1 MIICNISLQ
10 SILLERN
17 KYNIMKSIKHNSNRT
32 IFSLVSCLIFVYLIP
47 STNAAVP
54 FVSFKPEANQIKFIT
69 PNCKTLNIMYSSM
82 DYQGAIDAIKNLQA
96 DIFNVTDIKPQ
107 LVNMPNDNVR
117 LIIGSIDKSPI
128 IKELIKTGKIN
139 SKELKG
145 KNEKFII
152 TTLHNPT
159 SSIKGNAIII
169 AGSDKRGTIYG
180 IYELSKQIGVSPWN
194 WWADVPVAKHKE
206 IYIKDGTYTD
216 GEPAIKYRGIFIND
230 EWPAMGG
237 WTTEKFGGFNSKMY
251 AHVFELILR
260 LKGNF
265 LWPAMWSAAFYADD
279 PDNSKTADEMG
290 VIIGTSHHEPMGRNH
305 QEWARNREKY
315 GEWDYQKNQA
325 TIDDFFRK
333 GIERMKNTEDVVT
346 IGMRGDGDAPMG
358 PNTDTSLLE
367 NIVKNQRKIIENV
380 TGKPARKTSQVWAL
394 YSEVLE
400 YYDKGMKIPDDAMI
414 LLCDDNWGD
423 IRRLPELNSSKHS
436 GGYGIYY
443 HVDLHGA
450 PRAYQWLNMTQIQHM
465 WEQLQLTYNYGVDKM
480 WILNVGDLKPMEF
493 PINFFIDMAW
503 DPKSFNAQNLDEYT
517 KNFCAEQFGEEQAP
531 EAARILN
538 LYCKYC
544 SRVTAEMLN
553 ENTYNLESGEYKM
566 VTDEFLALETYANR
580 QYTSLPENMKDAYKE
595 LILFP
600 VQAMANLYDLYYSTA
615 MNHKLANEKDLLA
628 NAWGDRVVNCFTRD
642 SILCA
647 DYNHNIAN
655 GKWNHMMDQVHI
667 GYKSWDAPTHNLMP
681 AIYRVNPEEA
691 KKGGYV
697 FSEKNRVISMEAE
710 HYYQSE
716 SNTKTYWNTIPY
728 LGRTLSGISLMPYT
742 QPVNSSSLTYRFNLN
757 KPTDSVKV
765 YVILGCTL
773 PFIKGGQSFS
783 IQIDN
788 NKEQNINYNSDL
800 TWANNYS
807 KMYPAAAA
815 RIIESVITLELPKSN
830 NTLHTLTIKPLAPG
844 VVFNKIVIDCG
855 GYEHTHLYMPES
867 PYTRE

>member
-17 KYNIMKSIKHNSNRT
+17 KYNIMKSIKHNSNRA

-279 PDNSKTADEMG
+279 PGNSKTADEMG

-346 IGMRGDGDAPMG
+346 IGMRGDGDAPM
-358 PNTDTSLLE
+358 
-367 NIVKNQRKIIENV
+367 
-380 TGKPARKTSQVWAL
+380 
-394 YSEVLE
+394 
-400 YYDKGMKIPDDAMI
+400 
-414 LLCDDNWGD
+414 
-423 IRRLPELNSSKHS
+423 
-436 GGYGIYY
+436 
-443 HVDLHGA
+443 
-450 PRAYQWLNMTQIQHM
+450 
-465 WEQLQLTYNYGVDKM
+465 
-480 WILNVGDLKPMEF
+480 
-493 PINFFIDMAW
+493 
-503 DPKSFNAQNLDEYT
+503 
-517 KNFCAEQFGEEQAP
+517 
-531 EAARILN
+531 
-538 LYCKYC
+538 
-544 SRVTAEMLN
+544 
-553 ENTYNLESGEYKM
+553 
-566 VTDEFLALETYANR
+566 
-580 QYTSLPENMKDAYKE
+580 
-595 LILFP
+595 
-600 VQAMANLYDLYYSTA
+600 
-615 MNHKLANEKDLLA
+615 
-628 NAWGDRVVNCFTRD
+628 
-642 SILCA
+642 
-647 DYNHNIAN
+647 
-655 GKWNHMMDQVHI
+655 
-667 GYKSWDAPTHNLMP
+667 
-681 AIYRVNPEEA
+681 
-691 KKGGYV
+691 
-697 FSEKNRVISMEAE
+697 
-710 HYYQSE
+710 
-716 SNTKTYWNTIPY
+716 
-728 LGRTLSGISLMPYT
+728 
-742 QPVNSSSLTYRFNLN
+742 
-757 KPTDSVKV
+757 
-765 YVILGCTL
+765 
-773 PFIKGGQSFS
+773 
-783 IQIDN
+783 
-788 NKEQNINYNSDL
+788 
-800 TWANNYS
+800 
-807 KMYPAAAA
+807 
-815 RIIESVITLELPKSN
+815 
-830 NTLHTLTIKPLAPG
+830 
-844 VVFNKIVIDCG
+844 
-855 GYEHTHLYMPES
+855 
-867 PYTRE
+867 